1 MRLCA
6 PLCLTLPPCWWLL
19 VGCVWV
25 REGLVLMMGDSVG
38 GSWSLGRVWA
48 FLGEF
53 VDGVEAARER
63 VSAPAGDVTGGS
75 DYEAAVLVDTLLRDS
90 GAAHMANTVLG
101 RAFGVSERS
110 VRDRRKAVARRYPE
124 FFEAAARVPG
134 HVVADAWERTA
145 GVDGAP
151 VAHVSTS
158 AVPAAAPVGSA
169 AVASPL
175 LAPGAASAAWVV
187 GETRV
192 DAGSSWFM
200 DDAGDGVVPP
210 GVTVATRAEG
220 VGEGAGV
227 DLADGRVGSNTG
239 TAVGSSAASDEVL
252 ADRARRALKEAHDAA
267 TELAASRLGVSPEAV
282 TPYRASLRIPEMDG
296 SWLKINIDPSQAAL
310 EQGERVAFEM
320 LRADMDKYADNYKR
334 THEGVA
340 GAGGAYADGTLVVA
354 LADFQTGKTDV
365 HGGTVNL
372 YKRVR
377 SVYAQMEAELP
388 HYKTII
394 AADLGDIIENFMNV
408 GSQRQSNDLNLTD
421 QLEAAISLIWEGLRV
436 LHSKCDNLVYVA
448 VPSNHCEVRTGVGN
462 KNRASSV
469 LSDDYGIHVQR
480 QIRRM
485 AEMRPD
491 VYGNMSFVCPSD
503 YDAAC
508 TVKPSADDKS
518 VLFFEHGHVGGGAS
532 QAKMRQHVKNMQA
545 GRIAYAHMANI
556 FVHGH
561 YHTPEMYLVG
571 DKTWVVGVSSIDSG
585 SSWFT
590 NATGESAPSAVT
602 SFVAKDGMV
611 RDMRLWTPAE
621 GIGLDDVAD
630 GVRTSLFVP
639 GEGGMMVNASASV
652 EVDARSLVPQRVD
665 ELLDGGLRGQ

>member
-1 MRLCA
+1 
-6 PLCLTLPPCWWLL
+6 
-19 VGCVWV
+19 
-25 REGLVLMMGDSVG
+25 MMGDNVG
-38 GSWSLGRVWA
+38 GAWPLGRVWR
-48 FLGEF
+48 FLGMF
-53 VDGVEAARER
+53 VDGEGNARSR
-63 VSAPAGDVTGGS
+63 VQAPAGDVTGGS
-75 DYEAAVLVDTLLRDS
+75 DYEATVLADTLLRDS
-90 GAAHMANTVLG
+90 GVEHAANTTLG

-134 HVVADAWERTA
+134 RLVADAWERTA
-145 GVDGAP
+145 GVDDAP
-151 VAHVSTS
+151 AI
-158 AVPAAAPVGSA
+158 PAAAPASSA
-169 AVASPL
+169 VVASPAL
-175 LAPGAASAAWVV
+175 PAPGAASDAWAV
-187 GETRV
+187 GEPHV
-192 DAGSSWFM
+192 DAGSSWFTG
-200 DDAGDGVVPP
+200 DAGDGVVPP
-210 GVTVATRAEG
+210 GVAVAAHAES
-220 VGEGAGV
+220 VGKGV
-227 DLADGRVGSNTG
+227 DLGLAGEHGGANAG
-239 TAVGSSAASDEVL
+239 AAVGVSGASAEVL

-267 TELAASRLGVSPEAV
+267 TELAASKLGVSPEAV

-310 EQGERVAFEM
+310 EHGERVAFET
-320 LRADMDKYADNYKR
+320 LRADMDKYADDYKR
-334 THEGVA
+334 THEGAA
-340 GAGGAYADGTLVVA
+340 GVGGAYADGTLVVA

-388 HYKTII
+388 HYRTII

-408 GSQRQSNDLNLTD
+408 VSQRQSNDLNLTD

-436 LHSKCDNLVYVA
+436 LHSKCDNLIYVA

-611 RDMRLWTPAE
+611 RDMRLWTPAD
-621 GIGLDDVAD
+621 GVGLDDVAD
-630 GVRTSLFVP
+630 GARTSLFVP

-652 EVDARSLVPQRVD
+652 EVDARSLVPARVD
-665 ELLDGGLRGQ
+665 ELLDGGLRG

>member
-1 MRLCA
+1 
-6 PLCLTLPPCWWLL
+6 
-19 VGCVWV
+19 
-25 REGLVLMMGDSVG
+25 MMVDSVG

-124 FFEAAARVPG
+124 FFDAAARVPG
-134 HVVADAWERTA
+134 RLVADAWERTA
-145 GVDGAP
+145 GVDDAP
-151 VAHVSTS
+151 AI
-158 AVPAAAPVGSA
+158 PATATAGSP
-169 AVASPL
+169 AVASPAL
-175 LAPGAASAAWVV
+175 PAPGAASDAWAV
-187 GETRV
+187 GEPHV
-192 DAGSSWFM
+192 DAGSSWFTG
-200 DDAGDGVVPP
+200 DAGEVAVPP
-210 GVTVATRAEG
+210 GVTVAAHAES
-220 VGEGAGV
+220 VGEGV
-227 DLADGRVGSNTG
+227 DLGLAGERGGSNAG
-239 TAVGSSAASDEVL
+239 AAVGESGVSAEVL

-267 TELAASRLGVSPEAV
+267 TKLAASKLGVSPEAV
-282 TPYRASLRIPEMDG
+282 TPYSASLRCEEIG
-296 SWLKINIDPSQAAL
+296 NSWLKVNINPLKAMLA
-310 EQGERVAFEM
+310 EGERVAFDS
-320 LRADMDKYADNYKR
+320 LRADMDKYAADYVKR
-334 THEGVA
+334 HNANGAVGVGDRA
-340 GAGGAYADGTLVVA
+340 EGTLVVA

-388 HYKTII
+388 RYRTII

-436 LHSKCDNLVYVA
+436 LHSKCDNLIYVA

-611 RDMRLWTPAE
+611 RDMRLWTPAD
-621 GIGLDDVAD
+621 GVGLDDVAE
-630 GVRTSLFVP
+630 GARTSLFVP
-639 GEGGMMVNASASV
+639 GEGGVMVNASASV
-652 EVDARSLVPQRVD
+652 EVDTNGLVPARVD
-665 ELLDGGLRGQ
+665 EMLDGGLRG

>member
-1 MRLCA
+1 M
-6 PLCLTLPPCWWLL
+6 
-19 VGCVWV
+19 
-25 REGLVLMMGDSVG
+25 
-38 GSWSLGRVWA
+38 WA

-90 GAAHMANTVLG
+90 GVAHAANTVLG

-124 FFEAAARVPG
+124 FFDAAARVPG
-134 HVVADAWERTA
+134 RVVADAWERTA
-145 GVDGAP
+145 GVDDAP
-151 VAHVSTS
+151 AIS
-158 AVPAAAPVGSA
+158 AAAPAGSPV
-169 AVASPL
+169 VASPAPS
-175 LAPGAASAAWVV
+175 APGAASDAWAV
-187 GETRV
+187 GEPHV
-192 DAGSSWFM
+192 DAGSSWFTGE
-200 DDAGDGVVPP
+200 AGEGTVPP
-210 GVTVATRAEG
+210 GVTVAEHAES
-220 VGEGAGV
+220 VAPGAGV
-227 DLADGRVGSNTG
+227 DLGLAGERGGVNAGA
-239 TAVGSSAASDEVL
+239 AVGASGVNAEVL

-267 TELAASRLGVSPEAV
+267 TELAASKLGVPPEAV

-310 EQGERVAFEM
+310 EQGERVAFET
-320 LRADMDKYADNYKR
+320 LRADMDKYADDYKR
-334 THEGVA
+334 THEGAV
-340 GAGGAYADGTLVVA
+340 GVGGAYADGTLVVA

-377 SVYAQMEAELP
+377 SVYTQMEAELP

-436 LHSKCDNLVYVA
+436 LHSKCDRLVYVA

-590 NATGESAPSAVT
+590 NMSGESAPSAVT

-611 RDMRLWTPAE
+611 RDMRLWTPAD
-621 GIGLDDVAD
+621 GVGLDDVAE
-630 GVRTSLFVP
+630 GARTSLFVP

-652 EVDARSLVPQRVD
+652 EVDARSLVPARVD
-665 ELLDGGLRGQ
+665 ELLDGGLRG

>member
-1 MRLCA
+1 
-6 PLCLTLPPCWWLL
+6 
-19 VGCVWV
+19 
-25 REGLVLMMGDSVG
+25 MMGGSVG

-134 HVVADAWERTA
+134 RVVADAWERTA

-169 AVASPL
+169 AVASPPS
-175 LAPGAASAAWVV
+175 APGAASAAWVV
-187 GETRV
+187 GETHV
-192 DAGSSWFM
+192 DAGSSWFTGE
-200 DDAGDGVVPP
+200 AGDGVVPP
-210 GVTVATRAEG
+210 GVAVAAHAES
-220 VGEGAGV
+220 VGEGMGV
-227 DLADGRVGSNTG
+227 DLGLAGERGGSNVG
-239 TAVGSSAASDEVL
+239 AAVGVSAASAEVL

-267 TELAASRLGVSPEAV
+267 TELAASKLGVSPEAV

-296 SWLKINIDPSQAAL
+296 SWLKINIDPSGAAL
-310 EQGERVAFEM
+310 EQGERVAFET
-320 LRADMDKYADNYKR
+320 LRADMDKYADDYKR
-334 THEGVA
+334 THADTAGV
-340 GAGGAYADGTLVVA
+340 GGAYADGTLVVA

-436 LHSKCDNLVYVA
+436 LHSKCDRLIYVA

-485 AEMRPD
+485 AQMRPD

-571 DKTWVVGVSSIDSG
+571 DKTWVVGVSSIDAG

-590 NATGESAPSAVT
+590 NMSGESAPSAVT

-630 GVRTSLFVP
+630 GARTSLFVP
-639 GEGGMMVNASASV
+639 GEDGGMVNASASV
-652 EVDARSLVPQRVD
+652 EVDARSLVPARVD
-665 ELLDGGLRGQ
+665 ELLDGGLRG

>member
-1 MRLCA
+1 MTVA
-6 PLCLTLPPCWWLL
+6 D
-19 VGCVWV
+19 
-25 REGLVLMMGDSVG
+25 GDNVG

-134 HVVADAWERTA
+134 RVVADAWERTA
-145 GVDGAP
+145 GVDDEP
-151 VAHVSTS
+151 TI
-158 AVPAAAPVGSA
+158 PAAAPAGSA
-169 AVASPL
+169 VVASPAPS
-175 LAPGAASAAWVV
+175 APGAASAAWTV
-187 GETRV
+187 GESHV
-192 DAGSSWFM
+192 DSGSSWFM
-200 DDAGDGVVPP
+200 DEAGNPVVPVGVSVE
-210 GVTVATRAEG
+210 GVTS
-220 VGEGAGV
+220 GAGATTVVERVAANV
-227 DLADGRVGSNTG
+227 DT
-239 TAVGSSAASDEVL
+239 TAVDGGADVEVL

-267 TELAASRLGVSPEAV
+267 TELAASKLGVSPEAV

-310 EQGERVAFEM
+310 EQGERVAFDS
-320 LRADMDKYADNYKR
+320 LRADMDKYAANYVKR
-334 THEGVA
+334 HNTRSAA
-340 GAGGAYADGTLVVA
+340 GAGEYADGTLVVA

-388 HYKTII
+388 NYRTII

-436 LHSKCDNLVYVA
+436 LHSKCDNLIYVA

-508 TVKPSADDKS
+508 TVKPDAGDKS

-532 QAKMRQHVKNMQA
+532 QAKMRRHVKDMQA
-545 GRIAYAHMANI
+545 GRIAYAHLANI
-556 FVHGH
+556 FVHAH

-611 RDMRLWTPAE
+611 RDMRLWTPAD
-621 GIGLDDVAD
+621 GVGLDDAAD
-630 GVRTSLFVP
+630 GARTSLFVP

-652 EVDARSLVPQRVD
+652 EVDTNGLVPARVD
-665 ELLDGGLRGQ
+665 EVLDGGLRG

>member
-1 MRLCA
+1 
-6 PLCLTLPPCWWLL
+6 
-19 VGCVWV
+19 
-25 REGLVLMMGDSVG
+25 MMVDSVG
-38 GSWSLGRVWA
+38 GSWSQGRAWA

-53 VDGVEAARER
+53 VDGVGAARER

-75 DYEAAVLVDTLLRDS
+75 DYEAAVLADTLLRDS
-90 GAAHMANTVLG
+90 GVAHMANTVLG
-101 RAFGVSERS
+101 RVFGVSERS
-110 VRDRRKAVARRYPE
+110 VRDRRKSVARRYPE

-134 HVVADAWERTA
+134 RLVADVWESVSGVDSAPGVA
-145 GVDGAP
+145 GVPDSRGSESAAQGVVP
-151 VAHVSTS
+151 AGS
-158 AVPAAAPVGSA
+158 AV
-169 AVASPL
+169 VASP
-175 LAPGAASAAWVV
+175 APSAPVVASGSFGV
-187 GETRV
+187 GESHV
-192 DAGSSWFM
+192 DAGSSWFTGE
-200 DDAGDGVVPP
+200 AGKAVASVGVRDVH
-210 GVTVATRAEG
+210 AES
-220 VGEGAGV
+220 VGEGASV
-227 DLADGRVGSNTG
+227 DLGLAGEHSGSNTG
-239 TAVGSSAASDEVL
+239 ATVGASAASAEVL
-252 ADRARRALKEAHDAA
+252 ADRARRALREAHDAA
-267 TELAASRLGVSPEAV
+267 TELAASKLGVSPEAV
-282 TPYRASLRIPEMDG
+282 TPYRASLRCEEMDG
-296 SWLKINIDPSQAAL
+296 SWLKVNIDPLKAMLAD
-310 EQGERVAFEM
+310 GERVAFET
-320 LRADMDKYADNYKR
+320 LRADMDKYAADYAKHHSTR
-334 THEGVA
+334 SAA
-340 GAGGAYADGTLVVA
+340 GAGDDADGTLVVA

-388 HYKTII
+388 HYKTIV

-436 LHSKCDNLVYVA
+436 LHSKCDNLIYVA

-508 TVKPSADDKS
+508 TVKPDADDKS
-518 VLFFEHGHVGGGAS
+518 VLFFEHGHVGGGAA
-532 QAKMRQHVKNMQA
+532 QAKMRRHVKDMQA
-545 GRIAYAHMANI
+545 GRIAYAHLANI

-571 DKTWVVGVSSIDSG
+571 DKTWVVGVSSIDAG

-611 RDMRLWTPAE
+611 RDMRLWTPAD
-621 GIGLDDVAD
+621 GVGLDDVAD
-630 GVRTSLFVP
+630 GARTSLFVP

-652 EVDARSLVPQRVD
+652 EVDARSLVPARVD
-665 ELLDGGLRGQ
+665 EMLDGGLRGQ

>member
-1 MRLCA
+1 MTVTDGGSA
-6 PLCLTLPPCWWLL
+6 
-19 VGCVWV
+19 
-25 REGLVLMMGDSVG
+25 

-90 GAAHMANTVLG
+90 GVAHAANTVLG

-145 GVDGAP
+145 GVNDAPGTVGAP
-151 VAHVSTS
+151 AAHVSTS

-175 LAPGAASAAWVV
+175 LAPGAASAAWGVAAASHVV
-187 GETRV
+187 
-192 DAGSSWFM
+192 
-200 DDAGDGVVPP
+200 AGD
-210 GVTVATRAEG
+210 
-220 VGEGAGV
+220 
-227 DLADGRVGSNTG
+227 
-239 TAVGSSAASDEVL
+239 SAASTPADGASAEVL

-267 TELAASRLGVSPEAV
+267 TELAASKLGVSPEAV

-310 EQGERVAFEM
+310 EQGERVAFET

-334 THEGVA
+334 THEGIV

-602 SFVAKDGMV
+602 SFVAKNGMV

-630 GVRTSLFVP
+630 GARTSLFVP

-652 EVDARSLVPQRVD
+652 EVDARSLVPARVD

>member
-1 MRLCA
+1 
-6 PLCLTLPPCWWLL
+6 
-19 VGCVWV
+19 
-25 REGLVLMMGDSVG
+25 MMGDSVG
-38 GSWSLGRVWA
+38 GSWSQGRVWA

-90 GAAHMANTVLG
+90 GVAHMANTVLG

-134 HVVADAWERTA
+134 RVVADAWERTA
-145 GVDGAP
+145 GVDDAP
-151 VAHVSTS
+151 AI
-158 AVPAAAPVGSA
+158 PAAAPAGSA
-169 AVASPL
+169 VVASPAPS
-175 LAPGAASAAWVV
+175 APGAASDAWAV
-187 GETRV
+187 GESHV
-192 DAGSSWFM
+192 DAGSSWFV
-200 DDAGDGVVPP
+200 DEAGEGTVPP
-210 GVTVATRAEG
+210 GVTVAEHAES
-220 VGEGAGV
+220 VGEGV
-227 DLADGRVGSNTG
+227 DLGLAGERGGSNAG
-239 TAVGSSAASDEVL
+239 AAVGASGVSAEVL

-267 TELAASRLGVSPEAV
+267 TELAASKLGVSPDAV

-310 EQGERVAFEM
+310 EHGERVAFET
-320 LRADMDKYADNYKR
+320 LRADMDKYADDYKR
-334 THEGVA
+334 THEGAA
-340 GAGGAYADGTLVVA
+340 GVGGAYADGTLVVA

-388 HYKTII
+388 HYRTII
-394 AADLGDIIENFMNV
+394 AADLGDIVENFMNV

-436 LHSKCDNLVYVA
+436 LHSKCDNLIYVA

-545 GRIAYAHMANI
+545 GRIAYAHLANI

-611 RDMRLWTPAE
+611 RDMRLWTPAD
-621 GIGLDDVAD
+621 GVGLDDVAD
-630 GVRTSLFVP
+630 GARTSLFVP

-652 EVDARSLVPQRVD
+652 EVDARSLVPARVD

>member
-1 MRLCA
+1 M
-6 PLCLTLPPCWWLL
+6 T
-19 VGCVWV
+19 
-25 REGLVLMMGDSVG
+25 GDNVG
-38 GSWSLGRVWA
+38 GSWSMGRVWA

-110 VRDRRKAVARRYPE
+110 VRDRRKAAARRYPE

-134 HVVADAWERTA
+134 RLVADAWERTA
-145 GVDGAP
+145 GVNDAPGTVGAP
-151 VAHVSTS
+151 AAHVSTS

-169 AVASPL
+169 AVASPPSS
-175 LAPGAASAAWVV
+175 PGGASAAWVV
-187 GETRV
+187 GEPHV

-200 DDAGDGVVPP
+200 DEAGDGVVPP
-210 GVTVATRAEG
+210 GVAVSAHAES

-227 DLADGRVGSNTG
+227 DLGLAGEHGGENTG
-239 TAVGSSAASDEVL
+239 TAVGASAEAL
-252 ADRARRALKEAHDAA
+252 ADRARRAMKEAHDAA

-310 EQGERVAFEM
+310 EQGERVAFET
-320 LRADMDKYADNYKR
+320 LRADMDRYADNYKR

-377 SVYAQMEAELP
+377 SVYAQMEAGLP
-388 HYKTII
+388 RYKTII

-621 GIGLDDVAD
+621 GIGLDDVAE
-630 GVRTSLFVP
+630 GARTSLFVP

-652 EVDARSLVPQRVD
+652 EVDARSLVPARVD

>member
-1 MRLCA
+1 
-6 PLCLTLPPCWWLL
+6 
-19 VGCVWV
+19 
-25 REGLVLMMGDSVG
+25 MMVDSVG

-53 VDGVEAARER
+53 VDGEGAARER

-90 GAAHMANTVLG
+90 GVAHAANTVLG

-124 FFEAAARVPG
+124 FFDAAARVPG
-134 HVVADAWERTA
+134 HVVADAWERTV
-145 GVDGAP
+145 GVDDVPAI
-151 VAHVSTS
+151 
-158 AVPAAAPVGSA
+158 PAAAPAGSPV
-169 AVASPL
+169 VASHATSAHGVSP
-175 LAPGAASAAWVV
+175 AAWVV
-187 GETRV
+187 GETHV

-200 DDAGDGVVPP
+200 DEAGDGVVPP
-210 GVTVATRAEG
+210 GVAVAAHAES

-227 DLADGRVGSNTG
+227 DLGLAGEHGGENAGTTVG
-239 TAVGSSAASDEVL
+239 ASAASAEVL

-267 TELAASRLGVSPEAV
+267 TELAASKLGVSPDAV
-282 TPYRASLRIPEMDG
+282 SPYRASLRIPEMDG
-296 SWLKINIDPSQAAL
+296 SWLKVNIDQTKAAL
-310 EQGERVAFEM
+310 DEGERVAFDS
-320 LRADMDKYADNYKR
+320 LRADMDKYAADYVKHHNAPSAA
-334 THEGVA
+334 GVGTRA
-340 GAGGAYADGTLVVA
+340 EGTLVVA

-388 HYKTII
+388 RYETIV

-436 LHSKCDNLVYVA
+436 LHSKCDRLIYVA

-518 VLFFEHGHVGGGAS
+518 VLFFEHGHVGGGAA
-532 QAKMRQHVKNMQA
+532 QAKMRRHVKDMQA
-545 GRIAYAHMANI
+545 GRIAYAHLANV

-590 NATGESAPSAVT
+590 NMSGESAPSAVT

-611 RDMRLWTPAE
+611 RDMRLWTPAD
-621 GIGLDDVAD
+621 GVGLDDVAD
-630 GVRTSLFVP
+630 GARTSLFVP

-652 EVDARSLVPQRVD
+652 EVDANGLVPARVD

>member
-1 MRLCA
+1 M
-6 PLCLTLPPCWWLL
+6 T
-19 VGCVWV
+19 
-25 REGLVLMMGDSVG
+25 GLNDAG

-53 VDGVEAARER
+53 VDGVGAARER

-90 GAAHMANTVLG
+90 GVAHAANTVLG

-124 FFEAAARVPG
+124 FFDAAARVPG
-134 HVVADAWERTA
+134 RVVADAWERTA
-145 GVDGAP
+145 GVDDAP
-151 VAHVSTS
+151 AI
-158 AVPAAAPVGSA
+158 PAAAPVVLAAAPASSA
-169 AVASPL
+169 AVASPAL
-175 LAPGAASAAWVV
+175 PAPGAASDAWAV
-187 GETRV
+187 GETHV
-192 DAGSSWFM
+192 DTGSSWFM
-200 DDAGDGVVPP
+200 DEAGEVAVPP
-210 GVTVATRAEG
+210 GVTVAAHSEN

-227 DLADGRVGSNTG
+227 GLDLAGEHSGSNASAT
-239 TAVGSSAASDEVL
+239 VGASGVSAEVL

-267 TELAASRLGVSPEAV
+267 TELAASKLGVSPEAV

-296 SWLKINIDPSQAAL
+296 SWLKINIDPSQVAL
-310 EQGERVAFEM
+310 EQGERVAFET
-320 LRADMDKYADNYKR
+320 LRADMDKYADEYKR
-334 THEGVA
+334 THEGAA

-388 HYKTII
+388 RYRTII

-436 LHSKCDNLVYVA
+436 LHSKCDNLIYVA

-532 QAKMRQHVKNMQA
+532 QAKMRQRVKNMQA

-590 NATGESAPSAVT
+590 NMSGESAPSAVT

-611 RDMRLWTPAE
+611 RDMRLWTPAD
-621 GIGLDDVAD
+621 GVGLDDVAD
-630 GVRTSLFVP
+630 GARTSLFVP

-652 EVDARSLVPQRVD
+652 EVDTNGLVPARVD

>member
-1 MRLCA
+1 
-6 PLCLTLPPCWWLL
+6 
-19 VGCVWV
+19 
-25 REGLVLMMGDSVG
+25 MMGDNVG

-134 HVVADAWERTA
+134 RLVADAWERTA
-145 GVDGAP
+145 VVDDAP
-151 VAHVSTS
+151 AN
-158 AVPAAAPVGSA
+158 PAATPAIPASSPVDSA
-169 AVASPL
+169 TVASPAPS
-175 LAPGAASAAWVV
+175 APGAASAAWTV
-187 GETRV
+187 GEPHV
-192 DAGSSWFM
+192 DAGSSWFT
-200 DDAGDGVVPP
+200 GETGEGTVPP
-210 GVTVATRAEG
+210 GVAVAAHAESVAPG
-220 VGEGAGV
+220 SVAPGAGV
-227 DLADGRVGSNTG
+227 DLGLAGERGGANTSATVGASG
-239 TAVGSSAASDEVL
+239 VSAEVL

-267 TELAASRLGVSPEAV
+267 TELAASKLGVSPEAV

-310 EQGERVAFEM
+310 EQGERVAFET

-334 THEGVA
+334 THEGIV

-388 HYKTII
+388 RYKTII

-436 LHSKCDNLVYVA
+436 LHSKCDNLIYVA

-611 RDMRLWTPAE
+611 RDMRLWTPAD
-621 GIGLDDVAD
+621 GVGLDDVAD
-630 GVRTSLFVP
+630 GARTSLFVP

-652 EVDARSLVPQRVD
+652 EVDARSLVPARVD
-665 ELLDGGLRGQ
+665 EMLDGGLRGQ

>member
-1 MRLCA
+1 
-6 PLCLTLPPCWWLL
+6 
-19 VGCVWV
+19 
-25 REGLVLMMGDSVG
+25 MMGDSVG
-38 GSWSLGRVWA
+38 GSWSQGRVWA

-63 VSAPAGDVTGGS
+63 VSAPTGDVTGGS

-134 HVVADAWERTA
+134 RLVADAWERTA
-145 GVDGAP
+145 GVNDAP
-151 VAHVSTS
+151 AI
-158 AVPAAAPVGSA
+158 PATATAGSPV
-169 AVASPL
+169 VASPTPS
-175 LAPGAASAAWVV
+175 APGAASDAWAV
-187 GETRV
+187 GEPHV
-192 DAGSSWFM
+192 DAGSSWFTG
-200 DDAGDGVVPP
+200 DAGEGTVPP
-210 GVTVATRAEG
+210 GVTVAAHAES
-220 VGEGAGV
+220 VGEGV
-227 DLADGRVGSNTG
+227 DLGLAGESGGSNVG
-239 TAVGSSAASDEVL
+239 AAVGESGVSAEVL

-267 TELAASRLGVSPEAV
+267 TELAASKLGVSPDAV

-296 SWLKINIDPSQAAL
+296 SWLKINIDPYQAAL
-310 EQGERVAFEM
+310 EHGERVAFET
-320 LRADMDKYADNYKR
+320 LRADMDKYADDYKR
-334 THEGVA
+334 THEGAA
-340 GAGGAYADGTLVVA
+340 GVGGAYADGTLVVA

-388 HYKTII
+388 HYRTII

-436 LHSKCDNLVYVA
+436 LHSKCDNLIYVA

-611 RDMRLWTPAE
+611 RDMRLWTPAD
-621 GIGLDDVAD
+621 GVGLDDVAD
-630 GVRTSLFVP
+630 GARTSLFVP

-652 EVDARSLVPQRVD
+652 EVDARSLVPARVD
-665 ELLDGGLRGQ
+665 ELLDGGLRV

>member
-1 MRLCA
+1 MTVA
-6 PLCLTLPPCWWLL
+6 DGGST
-19 VGCVWV
+19 
-25 REGLVLMMGDSVG
+25 

-63 VSAPAGDVTGGS
+63 VSAPTGDVTGGS

-134 HVVADAWERTA
+134 RVVADAWERTA
-145 GVDGAP
+145 GVDDAP
-151 VAHVSTS
+151 AI
-158 AVPAAAPVGSA
+158 PAAAPADSPV
-169 AVASPL
+169 VASPTPS
-175 LAPGAASAAWVV
+175 APGAASAAWAV
-187 GETRV
+187 GESHV
-192 DAGSSWFM
+192 DAGSPWFTG
-200 DDAGDGVVPP
+200 DAGEVAVPP
-210 GVTVATRAEG
+210 GVTVAAHAES
-220 VGEGAGV
+220 VAPGAGV
-227 DLADGRVGSNTG
+227 DLGLAGERGGSNTG
-239 TAVGSSAASDEVL
+239 AAVGASAVSAEVL

-267 TELAASRLGVSPEAV
+267 TELAASKLGVSPEAV
-282 TPYRASLRIPEMDG
+282 TPYSASLRIPEMDG
-296 SWLKINIDPSQAAL
+296 SWLKINIDPSQASL
-310 EQGERVAFEM
+310 EQGERVAFDS
-320 LRADMDKYADNYKR
+320 LRADMDKYADEYKR
-334 THEGVA
+334 THKGA
-340 GAGGAYADGTLVVA
+340 ANAGGAYADGTLVVA

-388 HYKTII
+388 RYRTII

-436 LHSKCDNLVYVA
+436 LHSKCDNLIYVA

-545 GRIAYAHMANI
+545 GRIAYAHLANI

-590 NATGESAPSAVT
+590 NMSGESAPSAVT

-611 RDMRLWTPAE
+611 RDMRLWAPAD
-621 GIGLDDVAD
+621 GVGLDDVAD
-630 GVRTSLFVP
+630 GARTSLFVP

-652 EVDARSLVPQRVD
+652 EVDANGLVPARVD
-665 ELLDGGLRGQ
+665 ELLDGGLRG

>member
-1 MRLCA
+1 M
-6 PLCLTLPPCWWLL
+6 T
-19 VGCVWV
+19 VTDG
-25 REGLVLMMGDSVG
+25 GSVG

-134 HVVADAWERTA
+134 RLVADAWERTA
-145 GVDGAP
+145 GVDSAP
-151 VAHVSTS
+151 VERVS
-158 AVPAAAPVGSA
+158 APAIPAAAPAGSTVA
-169 AVASPL
+169 ASSASS
-175 LAPGAASAAWVV
+175 APGVSPAVWEV
-187 GETRV
+187 GEAHV
-192 DAGSSWFM
+192 DAGSSWFT
-200 DDAGDGVVPP
+200 GENGEGTVPP
-210 GVTVATRAEG
+210 SVAVAAHAES
-220 VGEGAGV
+220 VGEVAGA
-227 DLADGRVGSNTG
+227 DLGLAGEHGGASTG
-239 TAVGSSAASDEVL
+239 TAVGVSGSSAEAL

-267 TELAASRLGVSPEAV
+267 TELAASKLGVSPEAV

-296 SWLKINIDPSQAAL
+296 SWLKINIDPSGAAL
-310 EQGERVAFEM
+310 EQGERVAFET
-320 LRADMDKYADNYKR
+320 LRADMDKYADSYVKQVRAGSGADAHGNG
-334 THEGVA
+334 GV
-340 GAGGAYADGTLVVA
+340 YADGTLVVA

-388 HYKTII
+388 RYRTII

-611 RDMRLWTPAE
+611 RDMRLWTPAD
-621 GIGLDDVAD
+621 GVGLDDVAD
-630 GVRTSLFVP
+630 GARTSLFVP

-652 EVDARSLVPQRVD
+652 EVDARSLVPARVD
-665 ELLDGGLRGQ
+665 ELLDGGLRVQ

>member
-1 MRLCA
+1 MTVA
-6 PLCLTLPPCWWLL
+6 D
-19 VGCVWV
+19 G
-25 REGLVLMMGDSVG
+25 GSA

-63 VSAPAGDVTGGS
+63 VSAPTGDVTGGS

-110 VRDRRKAVARRYPE
+110 VRDRRKSVARRYPE

-134 HVVADAWERTA
+134 RVVADAWERTA
-145 GVDGAP
+145 GVDDAP
-151 VAHVSTS
+151 AI
-158 AVPAAAPVGSA
+158 PAAGSPV
-169 AVASPL
+169 VASPTPS
-175 LAPGAASAAWVV
+175 APGAASDAWAV
-187 GETRV
+187 GESHV
-192 DAGSSWFM
+192 DAGSSWFTGE
-200 DDAGDGVVPP
+200 AGEGAVPP
-210 GVTVATRAEG
+210 GVTVAAHAES
-220 VGEGAGV
+220 VGEGV
-227 DLADGRVGSNTG
+227 DLGLAGERGGSNAG
-239 TAVGSSAASDEVL
+239 AAVGESGVSAEVL

-267 TELAASRLGVSPEAV
+267 TELAASKLGVSPEAV
-282 TPYRASLRIPEMDG
+282 TPYSASLRCEEIG
-296 SWLKINIDPSQAAL
+296 NSWLKVNINPLKAMLA
-310 EQGERVAFEM
+310 EGERVAFDS
-320 LRADMDKYADNYKR
+320 LRADMDKYAADYVKR
-334 THEGVA
+334 HNANGAVGV
-340 GAGGAYADGTLVVA
+340 GDRADGTLVVA

-388 HYKTII
+388 RYRTII

-436 LHSKCDNLVYVA
+436 LHSKCDNLIYVA

-462 KNRASSV
+462 KNRASSA

-545 GRIAYAHMANI
+545 GRIAYAHLANI

-611 RDMRLWTPAE
+611 RDMRLWTPAD
-621 GIGLDDVAD
+621 GVGLDDVAD
-630 GVRTSLFVP
+630 GARTSLFVP

-665 ELLDGGLRGQ
+665 ELLDGGLRG

>member
-1 MRLCA
+1 
-6 PLCLTLPPCWWLL
+6 
-19 VGCVWV
+19 
-25 REGLVLMMGDSVG
+25 MMVDNVG

-134 HVVADAWERTA
+134 RLVADAWERTA
-145 GVDGAP
+145 GVDDAP
-151 VAHVSTS
+151 AI
-158 AVPAAAPVGSA
+158 PAAAPAGSPV
-169 AVASPL
+169 VASPAIP
-175 LAPGAASAAWVV
+175 APGAASAAWAV
-187 GETRV
+187 GESHV

-200 DDAGDGVVPP
+200 DEAGEVAVPP
-210 GVTVATRAEG
+210 GVTVAAHAES
-220 VGEGAGV
+220 VGEGV
-227 DLADGRVGSNTG
+227 DLGLAGERGGSNAGAT
-239 TAVGSSAASDEVL
+239 VGASGASDEVL

-267 TELAASRLGVSPEAV
+267 TELAASKLGVSPEAV
-282 TPYRASLRIPEMDG
+282 TPYSASLRCEEIG
-296 SWLKINIDPSQAAL
+296 NSWLKVNINPLKAMLA
-310 EQGERVAFEM
+310 EGERVAFDS
-320 LRADMDKYADNYKR
+320 LRADMDKYAADYVKR
-334 THEGVA
+334 HNANGAVGV
-340 GAGGAYADGTLVVA
+340 GDRADGTLVVA

-388 HYKTII
+388 HYRTII

-436 LHSKCDNLVYVA
+436 LHSKCDNLIYVA

-508 TVKPSADDKS
+508 TVKPDADDKS
-518 VLFFEHGHVGGGAS
+518 VLFFEHGHVGGGAA
-532 QAKMRQHVKNMQA
+532 QAKMRRHVKDMQA
-545 GRIAYAHMANI
+545 GRIAYAHLANI

-611 RDMRLWTPAE
+611 RDMRLWTPAD

-630 GVRTSLFVP
+630 GARTSLFVP
-639 GEGGMMVNASASV
+639 GEGGVMVNASASV
-652 EVDARSLVPQRVD
+652 EVDARSLVPARVD

>member
-1 MRLCA
+1 M
-6 PLCLTLPPCWWLL
+6 T
-19 VGCVWV
+19 
-25 REGLVLMMGDSVG
+25 GLNGAG

-90 GAAHMANTVLG
+90 GVAHAANTVLG

-134 HVVADAWERTA
+134 RLVADAWERTA
-145 GVDGAP
+145 GVDSAP
-151 VAHVSTS
+151 VTHISEPAI
-158 AVPAAAPVGSA
+158 PAAAPVGSPV
-169 AVASPL
+169 VASPAPS
-175 LAPGAASAAWVV
+175 APGAASATWAV
-187 GETRV
+187 GESHV
-192 DAGSSWFM
+192 DAGSSWLTG
-200 DDAGDGVVPP
+200 DAGEVAVPP
-210 GVTVATRAEG
+210 GVTVAAHAES
-220 VGEGAGV
+220 VGEGV
-227 DLADGRVGSNTG
+227 DLGLAGERGGSN
-239 TAVGSSAASDEVL
+239 VGADVGASGASAEAL

-267 TELAASRLGVSPEAV
+267 TELAASKLGVSPEAV
-282 TPYRASLRIPEMDG
+282 TPYSASLRIPEMDG
-296 SWLKINIDPSQAAL
+296 SWLKINIDQTKAAL
-310 EQGERVAFEM
+310 DEGERVAFDS
-320 LRADMDKYADNYKR
+320 LRADMDKYADDYKR
-334 THEGVA
+334 TREGA
-340 GAGGAYADGTLVVA
+340 ANAGGAYADGTLVVA

-388 HYKTII
+388 RYRTII

-436 LHSKCDNLVYVA
+436 LHSKCDNLIYVA

-545 GRIAYAHMANI
+545 GRIAYAHMANV

-571 DKTWVVGVSSIDSG
+571 DKTWVVGVSSIDAG

-590 NATGESAPSAVT
+590 NMSGESAPSAVT

-611 RDMRLWTPAE
+611 RDMRLWTPAD
-621 GIGLDDVAD
+621 GVGLDDVAD
-630 GVRTSLFVP
+630 GARTSLFVP

-665 ELLDGGLRGQ
+665 ELLDGGLRG

>member
-1 MRLCA
+1 M
-6 PLCLTLPPCWWLL
+6 T
-19 VGCVWV
+19 
-25 REGLVLMMGDSVG
+25 GLNGAG

-124 FFEAAARVPG
+124 FFDAAARVPG
-134 HVVADAWERTA
+134 RLVADAWERTA
-145 GVDGAP
+145 GVDDAP
-151 VAHVSTS
+151 AI
-158 AVPAAAPVGSA
+158 PATATAGSPV
-169 AVASPL
+169 VASPTPS
-175 LAPGAASAAWVV
+175 APGAASDAWAV
-187 GETRV
+187 GEPHV
-192 DAGSSWFM
+192 DAGSSWFTG
-200 DDAGDGVVPP
+200 DAGEVAVPP
-210 GVTVATRAEG
+210 GVTVAAHAES
-220 VGEGAGV
+220 VGEGV
-227 DLADGRVGSNTG
+227 DLGLAGERGGSNAG
-239 TAVGSSAASDEVL
+239 AAVGESGVSAEVL

-267 TELAASRLGVSPEAV
+267 TELAASRLGVSPDAV

-296 SWLKINIDPSQAAL
+296 SWLKVNIDQSKAML
-310 EQGERVAFEM
+310 GEGERVAFET
-320 LRADMDKYADNYKR
+320 LRADMDKYAADYVKR
-334 THEGVA
+334 HSTPNA
-340 GAGGAYADGTLVVA
+340 GGAGAYADGTLVVA

-388 HYKTII
+388 HYRTII

-436 LHSKCDNLVYVA
+436 LHSKCDNLIYVA

-571 DKTWVVGVSSIDSG
+571 DKTWVVGVSSIDAG

-590 NATGESAPSAVT
+590 NMSGESAPSAVT

-611 RDMRLWTPAE
+611 RDMRLWTPAD
-621 GIGLDDVAD
+621 GVGLDDVAD
-630 GVRTSLFVP
+630 GARTSLFVP

-652 EVDARSLVPQRVD
+652 EVDARSLVPARVD
-665 ELLDGGLRGQ
+665 ELLDGGLRG

>member
-1 MRLCA
+1 
-6 PLCLTLPPCWWLL
+6 
-19 VGCVWV
+19 
-25 REGLVLMMGDSVG
+25 MMGDNVG

-134 HVVADAWERTA
+134 RLVADAWERTA
-145 GVDGAP
+145 GVDDAP
-151 VAHVSTS
+151 AI
-158 AVPAAAPVGSA
+158 PATATAGSPV
-169 AVASPL
+169 VASPTPS
-175 LAPGAASAAWVV
+175 APGAASDAWAV
-187 GETRV
+187 GEPHV
-192 DAGSSWFM
+192 DAGSSWFTG
-200 DDAGDGVVPP
+200 DAGEVAVPP
-210 GVTVATRAEG
+210 GVTVAAHAES
-220 VGEGAGV
+220 VGEGV
-227 DLADGRVGSNTG
+227 DLGLAGERGGSNVG
-239 TAVGSSAASDEVL
+239 AAVGESGVSAEVL

-267 TELAASRLGVSPEAV
+267 TKLAASKLGVSPEAV
-282 TPYRASLRIPEMDG
+282 TPYSASLRCEEIG
-296 SWLKINIDPSQAAL
+296 NSWLKVNINPLKAMLA
-310 EQGERVAFEM
+310 EGERVAFDS
-320 LRADMDKYADNYKR
+320 LRADMDKYAADYVKR
-334 THEGVA
+334 HNANGAVGV
-340 GAGGAYADGTLVVA
+340 GDRADGTLVVA

-388 HYKTII
+388 RYRTII

-532 QAKMRQHVKNMQA
+532 QAKMRQRVKNMQA

-590 NATGESAPSAVT
+590 NMSGESAPSAVT

-611 RDMRLWTPAE
+611 RDMRLWTPAD
-621 GIGLDDVAD
+621 GVGLDDVTD
-630 GVRTSLFVP
+630 GARTSLFVP

-665 ELLDGGLRGQ
+665 ELLDGGLRG

>member
-1 MRLCA
+1 MTVTDGGSA
-6 PLCLTLPPCWWLL
+6 
-19 VGCVWV
+19 
-25 REGLVLMMGDSVG
+25 

-63 VSAPAGDVTGGS
+63 VVAPAGDVTGGS

-90 GAAHMANTVLG
+90 GVAHAANTVLG

-110 VRDRRKAVARRYPE
+110 VRDRRKAVARRYQE

-134 HVVADAWERTA
+134 RLVADAWERTA
-145 GVDGAP
+145 GVDDAP
-151 VAHVSTS
+151 AI
-158 AVPAAAPVGSA
+158 PAAAPDGSP
-169 AVASPL
+169 AVASPAPS
-175 LAPGAASAAWVV
+175 APGAASDAWAV
-187 GETRV
+187 GESHV
-192 DAGSSWFM
+192 DAGSPWFI
-200 DDAGDGVVPP
+200 DEAGEVAVPP
-210 GVTVATRAEG
+210 GVTVAAHAES
-220 VGEGAGV
+220 VAPGAGA
-227 DLADGRVGSNTG
+227 DLGRAGERGGANAGATVGASG
-239 TAVGSSAASDEVL
+239 VSAEVL

-267 TELAASRLGVSPEAV
+267 TELAASKLGVSPDAV

-310 EQGERVAFEM
+310 EQGERVAFET
-320 LRADMDKYADNYKR
+320 LRADMDKYADSYVKR
-334 THEGVA
+334 VRAGNGADTA

-388 HYKTII
+388 RYRTII

-421 QLEAAISLIWEGLRV
+421 QLEAAISLIWEGLSV

-571 DKTWVVGVSSIDSG
+571 DKTWVVGVSSIDAG

-590 NATGESAPSAVT
+590 NMSGESAPSAVT

-611 RDMRLWTPAE
+611 RARACLFPARA
-621 GIGLDDVAD
+621 V
-630 GVRTSLFVP
+630 
-639 GEGGMMVNASASV
+639 
-652 EVDARSLVPQRVD
+652 
-665 ELLDGGLRGQ
+665 

>member
-1 MRLCA
+1 MTVA
-6 PLCLTLPPCWWLL
+6 D
-19 VGCVWV
+19 G
-25 REGLVLMMGDSVG
+25 GSA

-134 HVVADAWERTA
+134 RLVADAWERTI
-145 GVDGAP
+145 GVDDAP
-151 VAHVSTS
+151 VAHVSE
-158 AVPAAAPVGSA
+158 PATPATATAGSPV
-169 AVASPL
+169 VASPTPS
-175 LAPGAASAAWVV
+175 APGAASDAWAV
-187 GETRV
+187 GEPHV
-192 DAGSSWFM
+192 DAGSSWFTG
-200 DDAGDGVVPP
+200 DAGEVAVPP
-210 GVTVATRAEG
+210 GVTVAAHAES
-220 VGEGAGV
+220 VGEGV
-227 DLADGRVGSNTG
+227 DLGLAGERGGSNVG
-239 TAVGSSAASDEVL
+239 AAVGESGVSAEVL

-267 TELAASRLGVSPEAV
+267 TKLAASKLGVSPEAV
-282 TPYRASLRIPEMDG
+282 TPYSASLRCEEIG
-296 SWLKINIDPSQAAL
+296 NSWLKVNINPLKAMLA
-310 EQGERVAFEM
+310 EGERVAFDS
-320 LRADMDKYADNYKR
+320 LRADMDKYAADYVKR
-334 THEGVA
+334 HNANGAVGV
-340 GAGGAYADGTLVVA
+340 GDRADGTLVVA

-388 HYKTII
+388 RYRTII

-436 LHSKCDNLVYVA
+436 LHSKCDNLIYVA

-611 RDMRLWTPAE
+611 RDMRLWTPAD
-621 GIGLDDVAD
+621 GVGLDDVAD
-630 GVRTSLFVP
+630 GARTSLFVP

-665 ELLDGGLRGQ
+665 ELLGGGLRG

>member
-1 MRLCA
+1 MTVA
-6 PLCLTLPPCWWLL
+6 D
-19 VGCVWV
+19 G
-25 REGLVLMMGDSVG
+25 GSA

-63 VSAPAGDVTGGS
+63 VSAPTGDVTGGS

-110 VRDRRKAVARRYPE
+110 VRDRRKSVARRYPE
-124 FFEAAARVPG
+124 FFDAAARVPG
-134 HVVADAWERTA
+134 RVVADAWERTA
-145 GVDGAP
+145 GVDDAP
-151 VAHVSTS
+151 AI
-158 AVPAAAPVGSA
+158 PAAATAGSPV
-169 AVASPL
+169 VASPTPS
-175 LAPGAASAAWVV
+175 APGAASDAWAV
-187 GETRV
+187 GESHV
-192 DAGSSWFM
+192 DAGSSWFTGE
-200 DDAGDGVVPP
+200 AGEGAVPP
-210 GVTVATRAEG
+210 GVTVAAHAES
-220 VGEGAGV
+220 VGEGV
-227 DLADGRVGSNTG
+227 DLGLAGERGGSNAG
-239 TAVGSSAASDEVL
+239 AAVGESGVSAEVL

-267 TELAASRLGVSPEAV
+267 TELAASKLGVSPEAV
-282 TPYRASLRIPEMDG
+282 TPYSASLRCEEIG
-296 SWLKINIDPSQAAL
+296 NSWLKVNINPLKAMLA
-310 EQGERVAFEM
+310 EGERVAFDS
-320 LRADMDKYADNYKR
+320 LRADMDKYAADYVKR
-334 THEGVA
+334 HNANGAVGV
-340 GAGGAYADGTLVVA
+340 GDRADGTLVVA

-377 SVYAQMEAELP
+377 SVYAQMESELP
-388 HYKTII
+388 RYRTII

-436 LHSKCDNLVYVA
+436 LHSKCDNLIYVA

-545 GRIAYAHMANI
+545 GRIAYAHLANI

-611 RDMRLWTPAE
+611 RDMRLWTPAD
-621 GIGLDDVAD
+621 GVGLDDVAD
-630 GVRTSLFVP
+630 GARTSLFVP

>member
-1 MRLCA
+1 
-6 PLCLTLPPCWWLL
+6 
-19 VGCVWV
+19 
-25 REGLVLMMGDSVG
+25 MMVDSVG

-124 FFEAAARVPG
+124 FFDAAARVPG
-134 HVVADAWERTA
+134 RLVADAWERTA
-145 GVDGAP
+145 AP
-151 VAHVSTS
+151 AGS
-158 AVPAAAPVGSA
+158 PV
-169 AVASPL
+169 VASPAPS
-175 LAPGAASAAWVV
+175 APGAASDAWAV
-187 GETRV
+187 GETHV
-192 DAGSSWFM
+192 DSGSPWFM
-200 DDAGDGVVPP
+200 DEAGEGTVPP
-210 GVTVATRAEG
+210 GVTVAAHAES
-220 VGEGAGV
+220 VAPGAGV
-227 DLADGRVGSNTG
+227 GLGLAGERGGSNVG
-239 TAVGSSAASDEVL
+239 AAVGASGVSAEVL

-267 TELAASRLGVSPEAV
+267 TELAASRLGVSPDAV
-282 TPYRASLRIPEMDG
+282 SPYRASLRIPEMDG
-296 SWLKINIDPSQAAL
+296 SWLKVNIDQAKAAL
-310 EQGERVAFEM
+310 DEGERVAFES
-320 LRADMDKYADNYKR
+320 LRADMDKYAADYVKHHNTR
-334 THEGVA
+334 SVA
-340 GAGGAYADGTLVVA
+340 GVGDRADGTLVVA

-388 HYKTII
+388 HYKAII

-436 LHSKCDNLVYVA
+436 LHSKCDNLIYVA

-630 GVRTSLFVP
+630 GARTSLFVP

-652 EVDARSLVPQRVD
+652 EVDARSLVPARVD
-665 ELLDGGLRGQ
+665 EMLDGGLRGQ

>member
-1 MRLCA
+1 
-6 PLCLTLPPCWWLL
+6 
-19 VGCVWV
+19 
-25 REGLVLMMGDSVG
+25 MMGDSVG
-38 GSWSLGRVWA
+38 GSWSQGRAWA

-53 VDGVEAARER
+53 VDGVGAARER

-75 DYEAAVLVDTLLRDS
+75 DYEAAVLADTLLRDS
-90 GAAHMANTVLG
+90 GVAHMANTALG
-101 RAFGVSERS
+101 RVFGVSERS
-110 VRDRRKAVARRYPE
+110 VRDRRKSVARRYPE

-134 HVVADAWERTA
+134 RLVADVWESVAGTDSAHGVAGVSDARGSESAIQGVVPAGSLNNASPAASPAPSAPVVA
-145 GVDGAP
+145 
-151 VAHVSTS
+151 S
-158 AVPAAAPVGSA
+158 GSF
-169 AVASPL
+169 
-175 LAPGAASAAWVV
+175 GV
-187 GETRV
+187 GESHV
-192 DAGSSWFM
+192 DAGSSWFTGE
-200 DDAGDGVVPP
+200 AGEGMVPP
-210 GVTVATRAEG
+210 GVAVDAQHGEG
-220 VGEGAGV
+220 V
-227 DLADGRVGSNTG
+227 ADV
-239 TAVGSSAASDEVL
+239 EVL

-267 TELAASRLGVSPEAV
+267 TELAASKLGVSPEAV
-282 TPYRASLRIPEMDG
+282 TPYRASLRCEEMG
-296 SWLKINIDPSQAAL
+296 NSWLKVNINPLKAMLAD
-310 EQGERVAFEM
+310 GERVAFET
-320 LRADMDKYADNYKR
+320 LRADMDKYAADYAKHHNANGAV
-334 THEGVA
+334 GV
-340 GAGGAYADGTLVVA
+340 GDRADGTLVVA

-388 HYKTII
+388 HYKTIV

-436 LHSKCDNLVYVA
+436 LRSKCDNLIYVA

-508 TVKPSADDKS
+508 TVKPDADDKS
-518 VLFFEHGHVGGGAS
+518 VLFFEHGHVGGGAA
-532 QAKMRQHVKNMQA
+532 QAKMRRHVKDMQA
-545 GRIAYAHMANI
+545 GRIAYAHLANI

-611 RDMRLWTPAE
+611 RDMRLWTPAD
-621 GIGLDDVAD
+621 GVGLDDVAD
-630 GVRTSLFVP
+630 GARTSLFVP

-652 EVDARSLVPQRVD
+652 EVDAHDLVPARVD
-665 ELLDGGLRGQ
+665 EILGGGLRGQ

>member
-1 MRLCA
+1 
-6 PLCLTLPPCWWLL
+6 
-19 VGCVWV
+19 
-25 REGLVLMMGDSVG
+25 MMVDSVG

-53 VDGVEAARER
+53 VDGEGAARER

-90 GAAHMANTVLG
+90 GVAHAANTVLG

-124 FFEAAARVPG
+124 FFDAAARVPG
-134 HVVADAWERTA
+134 RVVADAWERTV
-145 GVDGAP
+145 GVDDVPAI
-151 VAHVSTS
+151 
-158 AVPAAAPVGSA
+158 PAAAPAGSPV
-169 AVASPL
+169 VASPAL
-175 LAPGAASAAWVV
+175 PAPGAASDAWAV
-187 GETRV
+187 GEPHI
-192 DAGSSWFM
+192 DAGSSWFTG
-200 DDAGDGVVPP
+200 DAGEGTVPP
-210 GVTVATRAEG
+210 GVTVAAHAES
-220 VGEGAGV
+220 VGEGV
-227 DLADGRVGSNTG
+227 DLGLAGERGGANAGANVGAS
-239 TAVGSSAASDEVL
+239 AVSAEVL

-267 TELAASRLGVSPEAV
+267 TELAASTLGVSPEAV
-282 TPYRASLRIPEMDG
+282 TPYRASLRIPKMGGG
-296 SWLKINIDPSQAAL
+296 SWLKVDIDPTKAAL
-310 EQGERVAFEM
+310 AEGERVAFET
-320 LRADMDKYADNYKR
+320 LRADMDKYADDYKR
-334 THEGVA
+334 THEGAA
-340 GAGGAYADGTLVVA
+340 GVGGAYADGTLVVA

-388 HYKTII
+388 RYRTII

-436 LHSKCDNLVYVA
+436 LHSKCDNLIYVA

-485 AEMRPD
+485 AEMCPD

-590 NATGESAPSAVT
+590 NMSGESAPSAVT

-611 RDMRLWTPAE
+611 RDMRLWTPAD
-621 GIGLDDVAD
+621 GVGLDDAVD
-630 GVRTSLFVP
+630 GARTSLFVP

-652 EVDARSLVPQRVD
+652 EVDARDLVPQRVD
-665 ELLDGGLRGQ
+665 ELLDGGLRG

>member
-1 MRLCA
+1 MTVA
-6 PLCLTLPPCWWLL
+6 D
-19 VGCVWV
+19 G
-25 REGLVLMMGDSVG
+25 GSA

-90 GAAHMANTVLG
+90 GVAHAANTVLG

-134 HVVADAWERTA
+134 RVVADAWERTA
-145 GVDGAP
+145 GVDDAP
-151 VAHVSTS
+151 AGS
-158 AVPAAAPVGSA
+158 PV
-169 AVASPL
+169 VASPAHP
-175 LAPGAASAAWVV
+175 APSGATDAWAV
-187 GETRV
+187 GETHV

-200 DDAGDGVVPP
+200 DEAGEGTVPP
-210 GVTVATRAEG
+210 GVTVAAHAES
-220 VGEGAGV
+220 VGEGV
-227 DLADGRVGSNTG
+227 DLGLAGERGGSNAG
-239 TAVGSSAASDEVL
+239 AAVGASGASVEVL

-267 TELAASRLGVSPEAV
+267 TELAASRLGVSPDAV
-282 TPYRASLRIPEMDG
+282 SPYRASLRIPEMDG
-296 SWLKINIDPSQAAL
+296 SWLKVNIDPSGAAL
-310 EQGERVAFEM
+310 EQGERVAFET
-320 LRADMDKYADNYKR
+320 LRADMDKYADDYKR
-334 THEGVA
+334 THEGA
-340 GAGGAYADGTLVVA
+340 ANAGGAYADGTLVVA

-388 HYKTII
+388 RYRTII

-436 LHSKCDNLVYVA
+436 LHSKCDNLIYVA

-611 RDMRLWTPAE
+611 RDMRLWTPAD
-621 GIGLDDVAD
+621 GVGLDDVAD
-630 GVRTSLFVP
+630 GARTSLFVP

-652 EVDARSLVPQRVD
+652 EVDARSLVPARVD
-665 ELLDGGLRGQ
+665 ELLDGGLCV

>member
-1 MRLCA
+1 
-6 PLCLTLPPCWWLL
+6 
-19 VGCVWV
+19 
-25 REGLVLMMGDSVG
+25 MMGDSVG

-48 FLGEF
+48 FLGAF
-53 VDGVEAARER
+53 GVSERSVRER
-63 VSAPAGDVTGGS
+63 VQAPAGDVTGGS

-90 GAAHMANTVLG
+90 GVQHMANTVLG

-134 HVVADAWERTA
+134 RLVADAWERTA
-145 GVDGAP
+145 GVNDAPGTVGAP
-151 VAHVSTS
+151 AAHVSTS

-169 AVASPL
+169 AVTYPPS
-175 LAPGAASAAWVV
+175 APGDASAAWVV
-187 GETRV
+187 GETHV
-192 DAGSSWFM
+192 DASSSWFTGE
-200 DDAGDGVVPP
+200 AGDGVVPP
-210 GVTVATRAEG
+210 GVAVAAHTES
-220 VGEGAGV
+220 VGEGAGA
-227 DLADGRVGSNTG
+227 DLGLAGEHDGENTD
-239 TAVGSSAASDEVL
+239 TAVGASAVSAEVL

-267 TELAASRLGVSPEAV
+267 TELAASKLGVSPEAV

-310 EQGERVAFEM
+310 EQGERVAFDT
-320 LRADMDKYADNYKR
+320 LRADMDKYADAYQR
-334 THEGVA
+334 THEGAANV
-340 GAGGAYADGTLVVA
+340 GGAYADGTLVVA

-388 HYKTII
+388 NYRTII

-436 LHSKCDNLVYVA
+436 LHSKCDNLIYVA

-545 GRIAYAHMANI
+545 GRIAYAHLANI

-561 YHTPEMYLVG
+561 CHTPEMYLVG

-611 RDMRLWTPAE
+611 RDMRLWTPAD
-621 GIGLDDVAD
+621 GVGLDDVAD
-630 GVRTSLFVP
+630 GARTSLFVP

-652 EVDARSLVPQRVD
+652 EVDARSLVPARVD

>member
-1 MRLCA
+1 
-6 PLCLTLPPCWWLL
+6 
-19 VGCVWV
+19 
-25 REGLVLMMGDSVG
+25 MMGDNVG
-38 GSWSLGRVWA
+38 GSWSQGRVWA

-124 FFEAAARVPG
+124 FFDAAARVPG
-134 HVVADAWERTA
+134 RVVADAWERTA
-145 GVDGAP
+145 GVDDAP
-151 VAHVSTS
+151 AI
-158 AVPAAAPVGSA
+158 PATATAGSPV
-169 AVASPL
+169 VASPTPS
-175 LAPGAASAAWVV
+175 APGAASDAWAV
-187 GETRV
+187 GESHV
-192 DAGSSWFM
+192 DAGSSWFTG
-200 DDAGDGVVPP
+200 DAGEGAVPP
-210 GVTVATRAEG
+210 GVAVAERAES
-220 VGEGAGV
+220 VGKGV
-227 DLADGRVGSNTG
+227 DLGLAGERGGSNAG
-239 TAVGSSAASDEVL
+239 AAVGESGVSAEVL

-267 TELAASRLGVSPEAV
+267 TELAASKLGVSPDAV

-296 SWLKINIDPSQAAL
+296 SWLKINIDPYQAAL
-310 EQGERVAFEM
+310 EHGERVAFET
-320 LRADMDKYADNYKR
+320 LRADMDKYADDYKR
-334 THEGVA
+334 THEGAARV
-340 GAGGAYADGTLVVA
+340 GGAYADGTLVVA

-388 HYKTII
+388 HYRTII

-436 LHSKCDNLVYVA
+436 LHSKCDNLIYVA

-611 RDMRLWTPAE
+611 RDMRLWTPAD
-621 GIGLDDVAD
+621 GVGLDDVAD
-630 GVRTSLFVP
+630 GARTSLFVP
-639 GEGGMMVNASASV
+639 GEGGVMVNASASV
-652 EVDARSLVPQRVD
+652 EVDARSLVPARVD
-665 ELLDGGLRGQ
+665 EMLDGGLRGQ

>member
-1 MRLCA
+1 M
-6 PLCLTLPPCWWLL
+6 T
-19 VGCVWV
+19 VTDG
-25 REGLVLMMGDSVG
+25 GSV
-38 GSWSLGRVWA
+38 GSWSQGRVWA

-90 GAAHMANTVLG
+90 GVAHAANTVLG

-134 HVVADAWERTA
+134 RVVSDAWERTA
-145 GVDGAP
+145 GVDDVPAI
-151 VAHVSTS
+151 
-158 AVPAAAPVGSA
+158 PAAAPAGSPV
-169 AVASPL
+169 VASPAL
-175 LAPGAASAAWVV
+175 PAPGATSAAWAV
-187 GETRV
+187 GEPHV
-192 DAGSSWFM
+192 DAGSSWLTGE
-200 DDAGDGVVPP
+200 AGEGTVPP
-210 GVTVATRAEG
+210 GVTVAEHAES
-220 VGEGAGV
+220 VGKGV
-227 DLADGRVGSNTG
+227 DLGLAGERGGSNAG
-239 TAVGSSAASDEVL
+239 AAVGASGVSAEVL

-296 SWLKINIDPSQAAL
+296 SWLKVNIDQTKAML
-310 EQGERVAFEM
+310 DEGERVAFET
-320 LRADMDKYADNYKR
+320 LRADMDKYADDYKR
-334 THEGVA
+334 THEGAA
-340 GAGGAYADGTLVVA
+340 GVGGAYADGTLVVA

-388 HYKTII
+388 HYRTII

-590 NATGESAPSAVT
+590 NMSGESAPSAVT

-611 RDMRLWTPAE
+611 RDMRLWTPAD
-621 GIGLDDVAD
+621 GVGLDDVAD
-630 GVRTSLFVP
+630 GARTSLFVP

-652 EVDARSLVPQRVD
+652 EVDARSLVPARVD
-665 ELLDGGLRGQ
+665 ELLDGGLCV

>member
-1 MRLCA
+1 
-6 PLCLTLPPCWWLL
+6 
-19 VGCVWV
+19 
-25 REGLVLMMGDSVG
+25 MMFDSVG
-38 GSWSLGRVWA
+38 GSWSLGRAWA

-53 VDGVEAARER
+53 VDGVGAARER

-75 DYEAAVLVDTLLRDS
+75 DYEAAVLADTLLRDS

-101 RAFGVSERS
+101 RVFGVSERS
-110 VRDRRKAVARRYPE
+110 VRDRRKSVARRYPE
-124 FFEAAARVPG
+124 FFDAAARVPG
-134 HVVADAWERTA
+134 RLVADAWERTA
-145 GVDGAP
+145 GVDDAP
-151 VAHVSTS
+151 VTHISEPAI
-158 AVPAAAPVGSA
+158 PAAAPAGSA
-169 AVASPL
+169 VVASPVPS
-175 LAPGAASAAWVV
+175 APGAASAAWAV
-187 GETRV
+187 GEPHV
-192 DAGSSWFM
+192 DAGSSWFTG
-200 DDAGDGVVPP
+200 DAGEVAVPP
-210 GVTVATRAEG
+210 GVTVAAHSEN

-227 DLADGRVGSNTG
+227 DLSLASDRGGSNAG
-239 TAVGSSAASDEVL
+239 TDVGVSAVSAEVL

-267 TELAASRLGVSPEAV
+267 TELAASKLGVSPEAV
-282 TPYRASLRIPEMDG
+282 TPYSASLRCEEIG
-296 SWLKINIDPSQAAL
+296 NSWLKVNINPLKAMLA
-310 EQGERVAFEM
+310 EGERVAFDS
-320 LRADMDKYADNYKR
+320 LRADMDKYAADYVKR
-334 THEGVA
+334 HNANGAVGV
-340 GAGGAYADGTLVVA
+340 GDRADGTLVVA

-388 HYKTII
+388 HYRTII

-436 LHSKCDNLVYVA
+436 LHSKCDNLIYVA

-518 VLFFEHGHVGGGAS
+518 VLFFEHGHVGGGAA
-532 QAKMRQHVKNMQA
+532 QAKMRRHVKDMQA

-590 NATGESAPSAVT
+590 NMSGESAPSAVT

-611 RDMRLWTPAE
+611 RDMRLWTPAD
-621 GIGLDDVAD
+621 GVGLDDVAD
-630 GVRTSLFVP
+630 GARTSLFVP

>member
-1 MRLCA
+1 MTVA
-6 PLCLTLPPCWWLL
+6 D
-19 VGCVWV
+19 G
-25 REGLVLMMGDSVG
+25 GSA

-63 VSAPAGDVTGGS
+63 VSAPTGDVTGGS

-134 HVVADAWERTA
+134 RLVADAWERTA
-145 GVDGAP
+145 GVDDAP
-151 VAHVSTS
+151 AI
-158 AVPAAAPVGSA
+158 PATATAGSPV
-169 AVASPL
+169 VASPTPS
-175 LAPGAASAAWVV
+175 APGAASDAWAV
-187 GETRV
+187 GEPHV
-192 DAGSSWFM
+192 DAGSLWFTG
-200 DDAGDGVVPP
+200 DAGEGTVPP
-210 GVTVATRAEG
+210 GVTVAERAES
-220 VGEGAGV
+220 VGEGV
-227 DLADGRVGSNTG
+227 DLGLAGERGGSNVG
-239 TAVGSSAASDEVL
+239 AAVGSYGASAEAL

-267 TELAASRLGVSPEAV
+267 TELAASKLGVSPEAV
-282 TPYRASLRIPEMDG
+282 TPYSASLRCEEIG
-296 SWLKINIDPSQAAL
+296 NSWLKVNINPLKAMLA
-310 EQGERVAFEM
+310 EGERVAFDS
-320 LRADMDKYADNYKR
+320 LRADMDKYAADYVKR
-334 THEGVA
+334 HNANGAVGV
-340 GAGGAYADGTLVVA
+340 GDRADGTLVVA

-388 HYKTII
+388 HYRTII

-436 LHSKCDNLVYVA
+436 LHSKCDNLIYVA

-545 GRIAYAHMANI
+545 GRIAYAHLANI

-590 NATGESAPSAVT
+590 NMSGESAPSAIT

-611 RDMRLWTPAE
+611 RDMRLWTPAD
-621 GIGLDDVAD
+621 GVGLDDVAE
-630 GVRTSLFVP
+630 GARTSLFVP

-652 EVDARSLVPQRVD
+652 EVDARSLVPARVD

>member
-1 MRLCA
+1 MTVA
-6 PLCLTLPPCWWLL
+6 D
-19 VGCVWV
+19 G
-25 REGLVLMMGDSVG
+25 GSA

-90 GAAHMANTVLG
+90 GVAHAANTVLG

-134 HVVADAWERTA
+134 RVVADAWERTA
-145 GVDGAP
+145 GVDDAP
-151 VAHVSTS
+151 AI
-158 AVPAAAPVGSA
+158 PATAPAGSP
-169 AVASPL
+169 AVASP
-175 LAPGAASAAWVV
+175 APPAPSGTPDAWAV
-187 GETRV
+187 GESHV
-192 DAGSSWFM
+192 DAGSSWFTG
-200 DDAGDGVVPP
+200 DAGEVAVPP
-210 GVTVATRAEG
+210 GVTVAAHAES
-220 VGEGAGV
+220 VGEGV
-227 DLADGRVGSNTG
+227 DLGLAGERGGSNAG
-239 TAVGSSAASDEVL
+239 AAVGESGVSAEVL

-267 TELAASRLGVSPEAV
+267 TELAASKLGVSPEAV
-282 TPYRASLRIPEMDG
+282 TPYSASLRIPEMDG

-310 EQGERVAFEM
+310 EQGERVAFET
-320 LRADMDKYADNYKR
+320 LRADMDKYADDYKR
-334 THEGVA
+334 THEGAA
-340 GAGGAYADGTLVVA
+340 GVGGAYADGTLVVA

-388 HYKTII
+388 RYRTII

-611 RDMRLWTPAE
+611 RDMRLWTPAD
-621 GIGLDDVAD
+621 GVGLDDVAD
-630 GVRTSLFVP
+630 GARTSLFVP

-665 ELLDGGLRGQ
+665 ELLDGGLRG

>member
-1 MRLCA
+1 M
-6 PLCLTLPPCWWLL
+6 T
-19 VGCVWV
+19 
-25 REGLVLMMGDSVG
+25 GLNGAG

-124 FFEAAARVPG
+124 FFDAAARVPG
-134 HVVADAWERTA
+134 RVVADAWERTA
-145 GVDGAP
+145 GVDDAP
-151 VAHVSTS
+151 AGS
-158 AVPAAAPVGSA
+158 PV
-169 AVASPL
+169 VASPAHP
-175 LAPGAASAAWVV
+175 APSGATDAWAV
-187 GETRV
+187 GETHV
-192 DAGSSWFM
+192 DTGSPWFM
-200 DDAGDGVVPP
+200 DEAGEGTVPP
-210 GVTVATRAEG
+210 GVTVAAHAES
-220 VGEGAGV
+220 VGEGV
-227 DLADGRVGSNTG
+227 DLGLAGERGGSNAG
-239 TAVGSSAASDEVL
+239 AAVGASGASDEVL

-267 TELAASRLGVSPEAV
+267 TELAASKLGVSPEAV

-310 EQGERVAFEM
+310 EQGERVAFET
-320 LRADMDKYADNYKR
+320 LRADMDKYADSYVKR
-334 THEGVA
+334 VRAGNGADTA

-388 HYKTII
+388 HYRTII

-436 LHSKCDNLVYVA
+436 LHSKCDNLIYVA

-590 NATGESAPSAVT
+590 NATGESAPSAIT

-611 RDMRLWTPAE
+611 RDMRLWTPAD
-621 GIGLDDVAD
+621 GVGLDDVAE
-630 GVRTSLFVP
+630 GARTSLFVP
-639 GEGGMMVNASASV
+639 GEGGVMVNASASV
-652 EVDARSLVPQRVD
+652 EVDARSLVPARVD

>member
-1 MRLCA
+1 
-6 PLCLTLPPCWWLL
+6 
-19 VGCVWV
+19 
-25 REGLVLMMGDSVG
+25 MMGDSVG

-90 GAAHMANTVLG
+90 GAAHMANTALG
-101 RAFGVSERS
+101 RVFGVSERS
-110 VRDRRKAVARRYPE
+110 VRDRRKSVARRYPE

-134 HVVADAWERTA
+134 HVVADAWERTTGA
-145 GVDGAP
+145 DSAP
-151 VAHVSTS
+151 VDASP
-158 AVPAAAPVGSA
+158 AVAPS
-169 AVASPL
+169 AVASVASHAHAVSP
-175 LAPGAASAAWVV
+175 AIAVGGGAIGASVQPAARPVAVSDASA
-187 GETRV
+187 E
-192 DAGSSWFM
+192 
-200 DDAGDGVVPP
+200 
-210 GVTVATRAEG
+210 RA
-220 VGEGAGV
+220 
-227 DLADGRVGSNTG
+227 ADGRAVVGG
-239 TAVGSSAASDEVL
+239 EGVPAVGGESVDVEVL
-252 ADRARRALKEAHDAA
+252 ADRANRAMKEAYDAA
-267 TELAASRLGVSPEAV
+267 TELAASTLGVSPEAV
-282 TPYRASLRIPEMDG
+282 TPYRASLRIPKMGGG
-296 SWLKINIDPSQAAL
+296 SWLKVDIDPTKAAL
-310 EQGERVAFEM
+310 AEGERVAFET
-320 LRADMDKYADNYKR
+320 LRADMDKYADNYKQ
-334 THEGVA
+334 THADTAGV
-340 GAGGAYADGTLVVA
+340 GGAYADGTLVVA

-436 LHSKCDNLVYVA
+436 LHSKCDNIIYVA

-630 GVRTSLFVP
+630 GARTSLFVP

-652 EVDARSLVPQRVD
+652 EVDALSLVPARVD

>member
-1 MRLCA
+1 MTVA
-6 PLCLTLPPCWWLL
+6 N
-19 VGCVWV
+19 
-25 REGLVLMMGDSVG
+25 GDSVG

-90 GAAHMANTVLG
+90 GVSHAANTVLG

-145 GVDGAP
+145 GVDNAP
-151 VAHVSTS
+151 VAHAS
-158 AVPAAAPVGSA
+158 APAIPAAAPASSA
-169 AVASPL
+169 AVASPAPS
-175 LAPGAASAAWVV
+175 APGATRSEWAV
-187 GETRV
+187 GETHI
-192 DAGSSWFM
+192 DAGSPWFM
-200 DDAGDGVVPP
+200 DEAGEGTVPP
-210 GVTVATRAEG
+210 CVTVAAHAESVG
-220 VGEGAGV
+220 KGADLGLVGEHG
-227 DLADGRVGSNTG
+227 GSNTG
-239 TAVGSSAASDEVL
+239 AAVGSSGASAEVL

-267 TELAASRLGVSPEAV
+267 TELAASKLGVSPDAV

-310 EQGERVAFEM
+310 EQGERVAFET

-334 THEGVA
+334 AHKGA
-340 GAGGAYADGTLVVA
+340 ANAGGAYADGALVVA

-388 HYKTII
+388 HYRTII

-436 LHSKCDNLVYVA
+436 LHSKCDNLIYVA

-590 NATGESAPSAVT
+590 NMSGESAPSAVT

-611 RDMRLWTPAE
+611 RDMRLWTPAD
-621 GIGLDDVAD
+621 GVGLDDVAD
-630 GVRTSLFVP
+630 GARTSLFVP

-652 EVDARSLVPQRVD
+652 EVDARSLVPARVD
-665 ELLDGGLRGQ
+665 ELLDGGLRG

>member
-1 MRLCA
+1 M
-6 PLCLTLPPCWWLL
+6 T
-19 VGCVWV
+19 VTDG
-25 REGLVLMMGDSVG
+25 GSVG

-90 GAAHMANTVLG
+90 GVAHAANTVLG

-124 FFEAAARVPG
+124 FFDAAARVPG
-134 HVVADAWERTA
+134 RVVADAWERTA
-145 GVDGAP
+145 GVDSAP
-151 VAHVSTS
+151 VTHISEPAIT
-158 AVPAAAPVGSA
+158 AAATADSPV
-169 AVASPL
+169 VASPAPP
-175 LAPGAASAAWVV
+175 APGAASDAWAV
-187 GETRV
+187 GEPHV
-192 DAGSSWFM
+192 DSGSSWFM
-200 DDAGDGVVPP
+200 DEAGEVAVPP
-210 GVTVATRAEG
+210 GVTVAAHSEN
-220 VGEGAGV
+220 VGEVAGV
-227 DLADGRVGSNTG
+227 DLGLAGERGGANAGATVG
-239 TAVGSSAASDEVL
+239 ASAASAEVL
-252 ADRARRALKEAHDAA
+252 ADRANRAMKEAYDAA
-267 TELAASRLGVSPEAV
+267 TELAASTLGVSPEAV
-282 TPYRASLRIPEMDG
+282 TPYRASLRIPKMGGG
-296 SWLKINIDPSQAAL
+296 SWLKVDIDPTKAAL
-310 EQGERVAFEM
+310 AEGERVAFET
-320 LRADMDKYADNYKR
+320 LRADMDKYADDYNR
-334 THEGVA
+334 THEGAA
-340 GAGGAYADGTLVVA
+340 GMGGAYADGTLVVA

-388 HYKTII
+388 RYRTII

-436 LHSKCDNLVYVA
+436 LHSKCDNLIYVA
-448 VPSNHCEVRTGVGN
+448 VPSNHGEVRTGVGN

-485 AEMRPD
+485 AQMRPD

-611 RDMRLWTPAE
+611 RDMRLWTPAD
-621 GIGLDDVAD
+621 GVGLDDVAD
-630 GVRTSLFVP
+630 GTRTSLFVP

-652 EVDARSLVPQRVD
+652 EVDTNGLVPARVD

>member
-1 MRLCA
+1 MTVA
-6 PLCLTLPPCWWLL
+6 D
-19 VGCVWV
+19 G
-25 REGLVLMMGDSVG
+25 GSA
-38 GSWSLGRVWA
+38 GSWSMGRAWA

-53 VDGVEAARER
+53 VDGVGAARER
-63 VSAPAGDVTGGS
+63 VQAPAGDVTGGS
-75 DYEAAVLVDTLLRDS
+75 DYEAAVLADTLLRDS
-90 GAAHMANTVLG
+90 GVAHMANTALG
-101 RAFGVSERS
+101 RVFGVSERS
-110 VRDRRKAVARRYPE
+110 VRDRRKSVARRYPE

-134 HVVADAWERTA
+134 RLVADVWESVAGIDNTRGVADVSDARGSESAVQGVVPAGSLDNASPAASPAPSAPVVA
-145 GVDGAP
+145 
-151 VAHVSTS
+151 S
-158 AVPAAAPVGSA
+158 GSF
-169 AVASPL
+169 
-175 LAPGAASAAWVV
+175 GV
-187 GETRV
+187 GESHV
-192 DAGSSWFM
+192 DAGSSWFA
-200 DDAGDGVVPP
+200 DEAGEGMVPP
-210 GVTVATRAEG
+210 GVAVDAHSG
-220 VGEGAGV
+220 GGADV
-227 DLADGRVGSNTG
+227 EA
-239 TAVGSSAASDEVL
+239 L

-267 TELAASRLGVSPEAV
+267 TELAASRLGVSPDAV
-282 TPYRASLRIPEMDG
+282 SPYRASLRIPEMDG
-296 SWLKINIDPSQAAL
+296 SWLKVNIDQTKAAL
-310 EQGERVAFEM
+310 DEGERVAFDS
-320 LRADMDKYADNYKR
+320 LRADMDKYAADYVKR
-334 THEGVA
+334 HSDPN
-340 GAGGAYADGTLVVA
+340 AGGAGDDADGTLVVA
-354 LADFQTGKTDV
+354 LADFQTGKADV

-388 HYKTII
+388 HYKTIV

-436 LHSKCDNLVYVA
+436 LHSKCDNLIYVA

-508 TVKPSADDKS
+508 TVKPDAGDKS
-518 VLFFEHGHVGGGAS
+518 VLFFEHGHVGGGAA
-532 QAKMRQHVKNMQA
+532 QAKMRRHVKDMQA
-545 GRIAYAHMANI
+545 GRIAYAHLANI

-571 DKTWVVGVSSIDSG
+571 DKTWVVGVSSIDAG

-611 RDMRLWTPAE
+611 RDMRLWTPAD
-621 GIGLDDVAD
+621 GVGLDDVAD
-630 GVRTSLFVP
+630 GARTSLFVP

-665 ELLDGGLRGQ
+665 ELLDGGLRG

>member
-1 MRLCA
+1 MTVTDGGSA
-6 PLCLTLPPCWWLL
+6 
-19 VGCVWV
+19 
-25 REGLVLMMGDSVG
+25 

-90 GAAHMANTVLG
+90 GVAHAANTVLG

-124 FFEAAARVPG
+124 FFDAAARVPG
-134 HVVADAWERTA
+134 RVVADAWERTA
-145 GVDGAP
+145 GVDDVPAI
-151 VAHVSTS
+151 
-158 AVPAAAPVGSA
+158 PAAATADSPV
-169 AVASPL
+169 VASPAPP
-175 LAPGAASAAWVV
+175 APGAASAAWAV
-187 GETRV
+187 GESHV
-192 DAGSSWFM
+192 DSGSSGFTGENGEV
-200 DDAGDGVVPP
+200 AVPP
-210 GVTVATRAEG
+210 GVTVAAHSEN
-220 VGEGAGV
+220 VGEVAGV
-227 DLADGRVGSNTG
+227 DLGLAGVRGGSNTG
-239 TAVGSSAASDEVL
+239 AAVGVSAASAEVL

-267 TELAASRLGVSPEAV
+267 TELAASKLGVSPEAV

-310 EQGERVAFEM
+310 EQGERVAFET
-320 LRADMDKYADNYKR
+320 LRADMDKYADDYKR
-334 THEGVA
+334 THEGAA
-340 GAGGAYADGTLVVA
+340 GVGGAYADGTLVVA

-388 HYKTII
+388 RYRTII

-436 LHSKCDNLVYVA
+436 LHSKCDNLIYVA
-448 VPSNHCEVRTGVGN
+448 VPSNHGEVRTGVGN

-485 AEMRPD
+485 AQMRPD

-611 RDMRLWTPAE
+611 RDIRLWTPAE
-621 GIGLDDVAD
+621 GIGLDDEAD
-630 GVRTSLFVP
+630 GARTSLFVP

-652 EVDARSLVPQRVD
+652 EVDALSLVPARVD

>member
-1 MRLCA
+1 
-6 PLCLTLPPCWWLL
+6 
-19 VGCVWV
+19 
-25 REGLVLMMGDSVG
+25 MMVDSVG
-38 GSWSLGRVWA
+38 GSWSMGRVWA
-48 FLGEF
+48 FLGAF
-53 VDGVEAARER
+53 GVSERSVRER
-63 VSAPAGDVTGGS
+63 VQAPAGDVTGGS

-90 GAAHMANTVLG
+90 GVQHMANTVLG

-169 AVASPL
+169 AVASPPS
-175 LAPGAASAAWVV
+175 APGAASAAWVV
-187 GETRV
+187 GETHV

-210 GVTVATRAEG
+210 GVAVAAHAES
-220 VGEGAGV
+220 VGEGMGV
-227 DLADGRVGSNTG
+227 DLGLAGERGGSNAG
-239 TAVGSSAASDEVL
+239 AAVGASAASAEVL

-267 TELAASRLGVSPEAV
+267 TELAASKLGVSPEAV

-310 EQGERVAFEM
+310 EQGERVAFET

-334 THEGVA
+334 TYEGIV

-388 HYKTII
+388 HYRTIV

-436 LHSKCDNLVYVA
+436 LHSKCDNLIYVA

-571 DKTWVVGVSSIDSG
+571 DKTWVVGVSSIDAG

-590 NATGESAPSAVT
+590 NMSGESAPSAVT

-611 RDMRLWTPAE
+611 RDMRLWTPAD
-621 GIGLDDVAD
+621 GVGLNDVAD
-630 GVRTSLFVP
+630 GARTSLFVP

-652 EVDARSLVPQRVD
+652 EVDARSLVPARVD